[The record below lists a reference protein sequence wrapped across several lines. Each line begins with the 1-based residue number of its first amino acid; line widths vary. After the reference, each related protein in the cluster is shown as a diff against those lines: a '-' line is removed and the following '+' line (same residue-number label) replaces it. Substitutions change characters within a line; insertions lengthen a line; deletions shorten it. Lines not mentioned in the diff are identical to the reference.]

1 MAVIF
6 KIYCTIPLLAYPL
19 MPRLRHKNKM
29 SQHNVSWQ
37 CFSLQ
42 RCHTEEVVFARREA
56 GRSNQYRQTNLS
68 ADIFQSTN
76 SLVLCSTCCPRWLQ
90 CLNDRFTCSG
100 AETPEREVIQIT
112 RHNRKQEQER
122 ELARQRAR
130 VQVHGFLAR
139 SGLCG
144 SPLSV
149 KRRREGSCW

>member
-1 MAVIF
+1 M
-6 KIYCTIPLLAYPL
+6 
-19 MPRLRHKNKM
+19 
-29 SQHNVSWQ
+29 
-37 CFSLQ
+37 
-42 RCHTEEVVFARREA
+42 FARREA

-122 ELARQRAR
+122 ELARQSKGPGAR
-130 VQVHGFLAR
+130 CGFGAVSAAL
-139 SGLCG
+139 
-144 SPLSV
+144 LSL
-149 KRRREGSCW
+149 